1 MTTFSVGPSFAVT
14 TGLPRLGNSPLR
26 VRHQSLTDQKSRFRI
41 AHSRYRPR
49 CSVDTS
55 TAAPKSTTET
65 ATEQEVH
72 NVVII
77 GSGPAGYTSAIYTGR
92 AFLKPIVLEGFNSG
106 VAGGQL
112 MTTHIVENW
121 PGTLS
126 ITGPELMNQMR
137 TQAERWGAQMI
148 TDDCVSIDVS
158 SRPYSVRTVNSGTLL
173 CNSIIIATGASAKR
187 LRIPGEE
194 SLWSTGISACAI
206 CDGAAPVF
214 QGVPLAVVGGGDSAC
229 EEAIYLTKY
238 ASEVHLLV
246 RSDKLRASKTLQDRA
261 KAHPKVHIHYETS
274 AIEALGGA
282 GSGEDGMGGSP
293 LRGVRIRE
301 NVDGKRVEREL
312 KCRGLFY
319 AIGHTANTNFL
330 NGSGVLLTEG
340 GQVATR
346 VPGSPETHVDGVFV
360 AGDVADAEYRQA
372 VTAAGSGCQAA
383 IAAER
388 WLAERGLMVEY
399 APSPDDNMSS
409 TTGERTREEPEKKVA
424 DNAATFDEDETWH
437 VGQFAL
443 RKLYHSSKRP
453 LIVKYISPGC
463 GPCSQLKPLLN
474 AVITEFESTVHYVE
488 IDITEDPEIAEA
500 AGVTGTPMVQI
511 FYEKSLMNTFRGVKM
526 KSEFRRAIRET
537 LAESVK
543 SS

>member
-1 MTTFSVGPSFAVT
+1 MTTVSIAPSFALS
-14 TGLPRLGNSPLR
+14 TGLPQLGNSPLR
-26 VRHQSLTDQKSRFRI
+26 VHRQLVDGQKSRLPI
-41 AHSRYRPR
+41 AHRQYRPR
-49 CSVDTS
+49 CSVDVATV
-55 TAAPKSTTET
+55 AKSPETTT
-65 ATEQEVH
+65 TNQEVH

-92 AFLKPIVLEGFNSG
+92 AFLKPTVLEGFNSG

-126 ITGPELMNQMR
+126 ITGPDLMNQMR
-137 TQAERWGAQMI
+137 AQAERWGAQLI
-148 TDDCVSIDVS
+148 TDDCTSVDLS
-158 SRPYSVRTVNSGTLL
+158 SKPYTVHTANSGSLR

-187 LRIPGEE
+187 LKIPGEE

-229 EEAIYLTKY
+229 EEAVYLTKY

-293 LRGVRIRE
+293 LRGVRIME

-319 AIGHTANTNFL
+319 AIGHTANTSFL
-330 NGSGVLLTEG
+330 KGSGVKLTES

-346 VPGSPETHVDGVFV
+346 VPGSPETHVEGVFV
-360 AGDVADAEYRQA
+360 AGDVADSEWRQA

-383 IAAER
+383 IASER
-388 WLAERGLMVEY
+388 WLAENGLMIEY
-399 APSPDDNMSS
+399 APSYKGDSEDSESS
-409 TTGERTREEPEKKVA
+409 ERDGKQSEKQVA
-424 DNAATFDEDETWH
+424 DNAATFNEEETWH
-437 VGQFAL
+437 LGQFAL

-453 LIVKYISPGC
+453 LVVKYISPGC
-463 GPCSQLKPLLN
+463 GPCGQLRPILN
-474 AVITEFESTVHYVE
+474 AVITEFESAVHYVE

-511 FYEKSLMNTFRGVKM
+511 FYEKSLVNTFRGVKM

-537 LAESVK
+537 LAENS
-543 SS
+543 